1 MAYDNMFQRYKA
13 GIQNVGSFQVSGHPY
28 ITGGVFLPASHGS
41 IRGSGMTVDGDDHP
55 QAKGTF
61 QTIEFPKVTKTI
73 TIINTNYFT
82 GTVYNSTLGDGVLH
96 VFFGD
101 GPEAVASAT
110 NENGAIAQNHYITL
124 PNTNDSITL
133 DIKTDKVHIVN
144 GATSNS
150 ASFQVLAE
158 LTLIDT
164 HEMYELTG
172 SGISELTGSA

>member
-41 IRGSGMTVDGDDHP
+41 IKGSGVVSN
-55 QAKGTF
+55 QAIGTY
-61 QTIEFPKVTKTI
+61 QTIEFPKVTKTL
-73 TIINTNYFT
+73 TIINTNYYT
-82 GTVYNSTLGDGVLH
+82 GSVYNSTLGDGVLH

-158 LTLIDT
+158 LTLIAPS
-164 HEMYELTG
+164 EMYELTG

>member
-28 ITGGVFLPASHGS
+28 ITGGVFLPSSHGS
-41 IRGSGMTVDGDDHP
+41 IKGSGVISD
-55 QAKGTF
+55 QAIGTY

-73 TIINTNYFT
+73 TVINTNYFT
-82 GTVYNSTLGDGVLH
+82 GTVHNAALGDGVLH

-101 GPEAVASAT
+101 GPEAVNSSA

-133 DIKTDKVHIVN
+133 DIKTDKVHISN
-144 GATSNS
+144 GASANS
-150 ASFQVLAE
+150 ASYQVLAE

-164 HEMYELTG
+164 HEMYQLTG

>member
-28 ITGGVFLPASHGS
+28 ITGGVFLPASHGH
-41 IRGSGMTVDGDDHP
+41 IKNSGMGVDAADNP
-55 QAKGTF
+55 QAQGTF
-61 QTIEFPKVTKTI
+61 QTIEFPKVTKTL

-82 GTVYNSTLGDGVLH
+82 GSVYNSTLGDGVLH

-101 GPEAVASAT
+101 GPEAT
-110 NENGAIAQNHYITL
+110 QGPFQNGAVSQNHYITL

-133 DIKTDKVHIVN
+133 DIKTDKVHIAN

-172 SGISELTGSA
+172 SGS

>member
-41 IRGSGMTVDGDDHP
+41 IKGSGVVSN
-55 QAKGTF
+55 QAIGTY

-82 GTVYNSTLGDGVLH
+82 GSVYNSTLGDGVLH
-96 VFFGD
+96 IFFGD
-101 GPEAVASAT
+101 GSEAVNSAA

-133 DIKTDKVHIVN
+133 DIKTDKVHIAN
-144 GATSNS
+144 GAITNS
-150 ASFQVLAE
+150 ASFQLLAE